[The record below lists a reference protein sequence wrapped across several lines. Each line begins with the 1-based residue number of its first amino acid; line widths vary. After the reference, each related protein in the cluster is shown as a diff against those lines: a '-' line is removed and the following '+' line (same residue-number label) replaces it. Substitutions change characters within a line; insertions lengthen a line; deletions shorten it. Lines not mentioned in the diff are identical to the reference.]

1 MALGVPG
8 FSGESSS
15 PNRVFWQPCRLTGR
29 MGMCASFTGVLT
41 EWLLIAAN
49 KAWHR
54 QAFVERMLFSCS
66 GLPAPAA
73 SATSVHL
80 DGRQG
85 FSPEAWVE
93 VSAPHGSNEG
103 GMT

>member
-1 MALGVPG
+1 MA
-8 FSGESSS
+8 
-15 PNRVFWQPCRLTGR
+15 
-29 MGMCASFTGVLT
+29 MCASFTGFLT
-41 EWLLIAAN
+41 EWHWIAAN

-54 QAFVERMLFSCS
+54 HVFVERMSFLCH
-66 GLPAPAA
+66 GLSRPAA
-73 SATSVHL
+73 SATPVHF
-80 DGRQG
+80 DHWQG